1 MRNALHLIFL
11 AAMVLFSGCK
21 STLRVESKRHLQPF
35 QGGARPVYVTNPEL
49 SREYEILRASNIYP
63 IASEPENARKLTL
76 RPMRQYGR
84 CANPLML
91 CGLTLGVVP
100 GVITAPYVFE
110 YTLETDGVREQRA
123 HRLPLYER
131 FSVWEWLVPRDDKAT
146 FSEALAWSKPDE
158 RWASAPAANMRP

>member
-1 MRNALHLIFL
+1 MRNVLHLVLL
-11 AAMVLFSGCK
+11 AVAMILCNGCK

-35 QGGARPVYVTNPEL
+35 RGGARPVYVTNPEL
-49 SREYEILRASNIYP
+49 SREYEILRASKIYP
-63 IASEPENARKLTL
+63 LASEPNGARKLTL
-76 RPMRQYGR
+76 QPMWQYGR

-110 YTLETDGVREQRA
+110 YTLETDGVHEQRA

-131 FSVWEWLVPRDDKAT
+131 FSVWEWLVPRDDQAT
-146 FSEALAWSKPDE
+146 FGDALAWSKPDE
-158 RWASAPAANMRP
+158 RWASTRGADAR